1 MYIPKF
7 QYESLTRENVNGSR
21 QYNTP
26 DKSKVPSVTTILSAT
41 EPKEKKQALNEWRK
55 RVGTEKAQKITT
67 EAANRGTKMHTYLEN
82 FVKNG
87 SLSEQPKNPFHRS
100 SHAMAD
106 SVIKQGLINCDE
118 YWGVEVS
125 LYFPKIYAGTTDC
138 VGRHLT
144 NESIIDFKQS
154 NKPKKREWIDDYFI
168 QLCAYAEA
176 HNEIHNTNIKKGVIM
191 MCVKPD
197 EDEQGLM
204 VGIPIYQEFILEGNE
219 FEHFRSLWW
228 KRVEEYYSKFG

>member
-7 QYESLTRENVNGSR
+7 QYHPLSRETINGTR

-26 DKSKVPSVTTILSAT
+26 DKERVPSVTTILSAT
-41 EPKEKKQALNEWRK
+41 EPQEKKQALNEWRK

-67 EAANRGTKMHTYLEN
+67 EAANRGTKMHSYLEN

-87 SLSEQPKNPFHRS
+87 ELSDQPKNPFHRS

-118 YWGVEVS
+118 YWGVEVP

-144 NESIIDFKQS
+144 SESIIDFKQS
-154 NKPKKREWIDDYFI
+154 NKPKKREWIEDYFL

-191 MCVKPD
+191 MCIKPD

-204 VGIPIYQEFILEGNE
+204 IGIPIYQEFILEGDE
-219 FEHFRSLWW
+219 FEHYRSLWW
-228 KRVEEYYSKFG
+228 KRVELYYNKFC

>member
-7 QYESLTRENVNGSR
+7 QYQPLTRQNVNGAR

-26 DKSKVPSVTTILSAT
+26 DQQRVPSVTTILSAT
-41 EPKEKKQALNEWRK
+41 EPQEKKDALNNWRK
-55 RVGTEKAQKITT
+55 RVGTEKAQEITT
-67 EAANRGTKMHTYLEN
+67 ASANRGTKMHTYLEN
-82 FVKNG
+82 YVKTG
-87 SLSEQPKNPFHRS
+87 SLDAPPKNIFHLP
-100 SHAMAD
+100 SHVMAD

-118 YWGVEVS
+118 YWGVEVP
-125 LYFPKIYAGTTDC
+125 LYFPRIYAGTTDC

-144 NESIIDFKQS
+144 FESIIDFKQS
-154 NKPKKREWIDDYFI
+154 NKPKKREWISDYFL

-176 HNEIHNTNIKKGVIM
+176 HNEIHHTTIKKGVIM

-197 EDEQGLM
+197 EDQQGLM
-204 VGIPIYQEFILEGNE
+204 TSLPMYQEFILEGDE
-219 FEHFRSLWW
+219 FEYYRTQWW